1 METKSNKEKG
11 VKKIMFTIK
20 KGPLRYNPEIGWAD
34 EGRKQV
40 LTYIADLVDEKEDE
54 VGELFLQLFI
64 PVDIKVTVD
73 NIRSFGM
80 SVLKVPEG
88 DENPP
93 IKRRQKKKRPRP
105 VNRFIAE

>member
-1 METKSNKEKG
+1 
-11 VKKIMFTIK
+11 MFTIK

-93 IKRRQKKKRPRP
+93 IKRRQKKSGRARSTDSSQNES
-105 VNRFIAE
+105 VES